1 MSSPIPPSPA
11 PDEILSSQAQ
21 DDDATARDNSFGD
34 ILSQY
39 EQEHKVADDHP
50 GTVQG
55 TVVAITDEW
64 ILLDIGRKNDGVL
77 PTEKVRDAQGAISV
91 EKGQVMTLSVV
102 ERDEMGNFLLNI
114 IAVDKPKD
122 WESLEQAFQE
132 KRTISAKVAEVVKG
146 GLRIDTGAGVRAFMP
161 ASRSGTRD
169 AAEMGKLVGQQIE
182 CRITKLERDKDDVVV
197 DRRVVIEELAE
208 QAKAKTMEALAE
220 GQVVRGT
227 IRTLVEYGAFV
238 DLGGVDGL
246 LHVGDMSWH
255 HVGKPGDLVN
265 VGDAVEVKILKI
277 NRETKKISLG
287 MKQLVPDPWTLAAGK
302 YSSGQRVK
310 GTVVR
315 LTDFGAFVELE
326 PGIDG
331 MVHVSE
337 MSWTKKIRKPADVLK
352 VGEAVEVQVLEVK
365 AADKRIALG
374 LKQAMG
380 DPWDEVQKKFPV
392 GAVLEAP
399 VTSIAKFGAFV
410 DVGDGIE
417 GMIHVGDITNEK
429 RIEHPKDA
437 LTVGQTVKAVVLE
450 IDRERRRLRL
460 GLKQL
465 EPTKTDEFIAAHAVG
480 DVVTGRV
487 VESHAERCKVD
498 LGEGVFAQC
507 RLKPP
512 PAPEPAAAPPV
523 AKSSDVSS
531 LSAMLA
537 NKWKSG
543 GGGGG
548 GTTAPND
555 GPKPGQVRSFKI
567 TAVDVANKKI
577 DLELA

>member
-1 MSSPIPPSPA
+1 MTPTPPSPA
-11 PDEILSSQAQ
+11 PDEVLTSQVQ
-21 DDDATARDNSFGD
+21 EDDNNTVDNSFGD

-39 EQEHKVADDHP
+39 EQSHQTAEDEP
-50 GTVQG
+50 GIVQG

-64 ILLDIGRKNDGVL
+64 VLVDIGRKNDGVL
-77 PTEKVRDAQGAISV
+77 ATEKVRDAAGNITVAKGAV
-91 EKGQVMTLSVV
+91 LTLSVV
-102 ERDEMGNFLLNI
+102 QRDEMGNYLLSVI
-114 IAVDKPKD
+114 TAEKPKD
-122 WESLEQAFQE
+122 WESLELAFQE
-132 KRTISAKVAEVVKG
+132 KRIIQAKVTEVVKG

-169 AAEMGKLVGQQIE
+169 QIEMAKLVGQEIE
-182 CRITKLERDKDDVVV
+182 CRITKLEKDKEDVVV
-197 DRRVVIEELAE
+197 DRRVVIEEMAE
-208 QAKAKTMEALAE
+208 EAKRKTLDALVE
-220 GQVVRGT
+220 GQVVRGS

-255 HVGKPGDLVN
+255 HVGKPGDMVN

-287 MKQLVPDPWTLAAGK
+287 MKQLVPDPWTLAATK
-302 YSSGQRVK
+302 FSAGQRVQGK
-310 GTVVR
+310 VVR

-326 PGIDG
+326 PGVDG

-337 MSWTKKIRKPADVLK
+337 MSWTKKVRKPGDILKIGDV
-352 VGEAVEVQVLEVK
+352 VDVQVLEVK

-374 LKQAMG
+374 LKQALG
-380 DPWDEVQKKFPV
+380 DPWDDVEKKFPV
-392 GAVLEAP
+392 GTVLEAP
-399 VTSIAKFGAFV
+399 ITSVAKFGAFV

-429 RIEHPKDA
+429 RIEHPKDV
-437 LTVGQTVKAVVLE
+437 LSVGQTVKAMVIE
-450 IDRERRRLRL
+450 IDRDRRRLRL
-460 GLKQL
+460 GMKQL

-480 DVVTGRV
+480 DTVTGRV

-498 LGEGVFAQC
+498 LGEGVMALC

-512 PAPEPAAAPPV
+512 PAPEAPAAAPA
-523 AKSSDVSS
+523 AKSADVSA

-537 NKWKSG
+537 SRWKSG
-543 GGGGG
+543 GGTG
-548 GTTAPND
+548 A
-555 GPKPGQVRSFKI
+555 GPAANTGPTPGQVRSFKI
-567 TAVDVANKKI
+567 TLLDAANKKVE
-577 DLELA
+577 LEIP

>member
-1 MSSPIPPSPA
+1 MTPTPPSPA
-11 PDEILSSQAQ
+11 PDEVLTSQVQ
-21 DDDATARDNSFGD
+21 EDDNNTVDNSFGD

-39 EQEHKVADDHP
+39 EQSHQTAEDEP
-50 GTVQG
+50 GIVQG

-64 ILLDIGRKNDGVL
+64 VLVDIGRKNDGVL
-77 PTEKVRDAQGAISV
+77 ATEKMRDAAGNITVAKGAV
-91 EKGQVMTLSVV
+91 LTLSVV
-102 ERDEMGNFLLNI
+102 QRDEMGNYLLSVI
-114 IAVDKPKD
+114 TAEKPKD
-122 WESLEQAFQE
+122 WESLELAFQE
-132 KRTISAKVAEVVKG
+132 KRIIQAKVAEVVKG

-169 AAEMGKLVGQQIE
+169 QIEMAKLVGQEIE
-182 CRITKLERDKDDVVV
+182 CRITKLEKDKEDVVV
-197 DRRVVIEELAE
+197 DRRVVIEEMAE
-208 QAKAKTMEALAE
+208 EAKRKTLDALVE
-220 GQVVRGT
+220 GQVVRGS

-255 HVGKPGDLVN
+255 HVGKPGDMVN

-287 MKQLVPDPWTLAAGK
+287 MKQLVPDPWTLAATK
-302 YSSGQRVK
+302 FSAGQRVQGK
-310 GTVVR
+310 VVR

-326 PGIDG
+326 PGVDG

-337 MSWTKKIRKPADVLK
+337 MSWTKKVRKPGDILKIGDV
-352 VGEAVEVQVLEVK
+352 VDVQVLEVK

-374 LKQAMG
+374 LKQALG
-380 DPWDEVQKKFPV
+380 DPWDDVEKKFPV
-392 GAVLEAP
+392 GTVLEAP
-399 VTSIAKFGAFV
+399 ITSVAKFGAFV

-429 RIEHPKDA
+429 RIEHPKDV
-437 LTVGQTVKAVVLE
+437 LSVGQTVKAMVIE
-450 IDRERRRLRL
+450 IDRDRRRLRL
-460 GLKQL
+460 GMKQL

-480 DVVTGRV
+480 DTVTGRV

-498 LGEGVFAQC
+498 LGEGVMALC

-512 PAPEPAAAPPV
+512 PAPEAPAAAPA
-523 AKSSDVSS
+523 AKSADVSA

-537 NKWKSG
+537 SRWKSG
-543 GGGGG
+543 GATG
-548 GTTAPND
+548 A
-555 GPKPGQVRSFKI
+555 GPAANTGPTPGQVRSFKI
-567 TAVDVANKKI
+567 TLLDAANKKVE
-577 DLELA
+577 LEIP